1 MRSNINIDGNN
12 MIKFIELHNYE
23 DNRPISINIDQIVS
37 FYPNNENNYSFI
49 KVNQE
54 DEWYT
59 IKESYSTIKKILNNF
74 YNIIKKE
81 EDCVKFSDIL
91 KSYKKEEDFAF
102 IEGSGDLLYCGNCHG
117 DIAPAYVEHIHT
129 CPHCGINLKDKN
141 EYQ

>member
-1 MRSNINIDGNN
+1 

-23 DNRPISINIDQIVS
+23 DNRLISINIDQIVS
-37 FYPNNENNYSFI
+37 FYPDNENNYSYI

-59 IKESYSTIKKILNNF
+59 VKESYNTIKKILNNF
-74 YNIIKKE
+74 YNIIKNE
-81 EDCVKFSDIL
+81 EDYVKFSDIL
-91 KSYKKEEDFAF
+91 KSYKKEGFSF

-117 DIAPAYVEHIHT
+117 DLAPAYVEHIHT
-129 CPHCGINLKDKN
+129 CPHCGINLKDKD

>member
-1 MRSNINIDGNN
+1 M
-12 MIKFIELHNYE
+12 MKFIELHNYE

-37 FYPNNENNYSFI
+37 FYPDNENRYSYI

-117 DIAPAYVEHIHT
+117 DLAPAYVEHIHT

>member
-1 MRSNINIDGNN
+1 

-37 FYPNNENNYSFI
+37 FYPDNENRYSYI

-59 IKESYSTIKKILNNF
+59 IEESYNTIKKLLNNF

-81 EDCVKFSDIL
+81 EDCVKVSDIL
-91 KSYKKEEDFAF
+91 KPYKKEENFAF
-102 IEGSGDLLYCGNCHG
+102 IEGGGDLLYCGNCHG
-117 DIAPAYVEHIHT
+117 DLAPAYVEHFNT

>member
-1 MRSNINIDGNN
+1 

-37 FYPNNENNYSFI
+37 FYPDNENNYSYI

-59 IKESYSTIKKILNNF
+59 IKESYNTIKKIFDDF
-74 YNIIKKE
+74 YGEVEKGFE
-81 EDCVKFSDIL
+81 
-91 KSYKKEEDFAF
+91 F

-117 DIAPAYVEHIHT
+117 DLSPAYVEHIHE
-129 CPHCGINLKDKN
+129 CPHCGIKLKEKN
-141 EYQ
+141 EY

>member
-1 MRSNINIDGNN
+1 

-37 FYPNNENNYSFI
+37 FYPDNENRYSYI

-59 IKESYSTIKKILNNF
+59 IKESYNTIKKIFDDF
-74 YNIIKKE
+74 YGEVEK
-81 EDCVKFSDIL
+81 
-91 KSYKKEEDFAF
+91 DFAF
-102 IEGSGDLLYCGNCHG
+102 IEGGGDLLYCGNCHG
-117 DIAPAYVEHIHT
+117 DLAPAYVEHFHT